1 MWRVR
6 SEPLQNFSFEQEL
19 GKEFEFVV
27 IVWIEDGYCREKP
40 RSLTESA
47 VDVAV
52 NLEVRAGAFTNPG
65 LYF

>member
-27 IVWIEDGYCREKP
+27 IVWIEDRYCREKP

-52 NLEVRAGAFTNPG
+52 KL
-65 LYF
+65 

>member
-1 MWRVR
+1 MWRVC
-6 SEPLQNFSFEQEL
+6 SEPLENFSFEQEL

-52 NLEVRAGAFTNPG
+52 NL
-65 LYF
+65 